1 MLKTRHNLPIL
12 AVLAALLATLCGC
25 ISGGGTSF
33 ASTRAAEKALEPLRD
48 CDLRADAPSRACS
61 SFVVTDRPFYSPGDT
76 VFFTAWLAALNEFR
90 PFADSDCTAILVDLD
105 RKELLSTRLKTD
117 AAGVASGSF
126 TLPRELDTNSCRI
139 RIKVD
144 AVVFDAFSPSFTVG
158 NYAPPETM
166 LHFQPV
172 AEPLVAGD
180 DFDVRI
186 HANCIAGKSAAGRK
200 VNCSLRIVE
209 SIDTDRFD
217 SNDGDDDDD
226 DDFDSY
232 DERQLYGNSTYEPSW
247 YPAWKTLHKDAV
259 AIRRR
264 IPPFSRDY
272 EIELDGNG
280 DGRIRINTSQII
292 KEHGRRDLFVAL
304 KAELAD
310 GAGGRVGDCMN
321 LFLMDRAYKVQ
332 LHPTATYAVVGEPFA
347 VGVEVT
353 TFGMEPLSANGRLR
367 LLKVVCGDNGSITEK
382 PLPWQE
388 FETDMDGNAVVMIV
402 PPEAGH
408 YRVLAEVETPDKGKG
423 VCSDMILAWKDGE
436 QLGSERF
443 NGVELHLDKTE
454 YNVGDVARLL
464 VCNDRADIPVFL
476 IKYICGRPQP
486 IETVQ
491 ISGKCAVVEFTV
503 TEKMARGAGIAAYS
517 PAHDNKCESAA
528 VAIRTSFGRPLS
540 MKLTPLKS
548 EMRPNETAEVLIEL
562 HDSDGKPAEANIVV
576 AVHDASMDCLDNKA
590 TTSLHAAMNHF
601 SAERKYAF
609 PDAWKYSAIQNSLW
623 KAFPSGNYSKAGI
636 PPDFFQMSLSEHD
649 DFGRDLEKFRMQNTE
664 FDTVSPTFEA
674 FCRRPKI
681 SIFRMDKPPLFEWCG
696 EFHGTAFW
704 KADIKTDAAGK
715 AVVSFKLPAATT
727 WRINAWAATHDA
739 RYGENIA
746 YIYCNK

>member
-1 MLKTRHNLPIL
+1 MVADCKHFAVTPPL
-12 AVLAALLATLCGC
+12 ASNRYNG
-25 ISGGGTSF
+25 
-33 ASTRAAEKALEPLRD
+33 D
-48 CDLRADAPSRACS
+48 DDLHADAPSRACS

-76 VFFTAWLAALNEFR
+76 VFFNAWLAAFNDKFR
-90 PFADSDCTAILVDLD
+90 PFADSDCTAILIGMD
-105 RKELLSTRLKTD
+105 RKELLSTKLKTD
-117 AAGVASGSF
+117 AAGVASGSI
-126 TLPRELDTNSCRI
+126 TLPKDLDTNSCRI
-139 RIKVD
+139 GIKAD
-144 AVVFDAFSPSFTVG
+144 AVVLDVFSPSFTVG
-158 NYAPPETM
+158 NYAPPGTM
-166 LHFQPV
+166 LHFLPV

-186 HANCIAGKSAAGRK
+186 HASYIKEKSAAGRK
-200 VNCSLRIVE
+200 VNCSVRIVE

-232 DERQLYGNSTYEPSW
+232 DGTPLYGNGNSAYEPSW
-247 YPAWKTLHKDAV
+247 YPAWKTLHMDAV

-264 IPPFSRDY
+264 MPPVSRDY

-310 GAGGRVGDCMN
+310 GAEVRGNDSMD
-321 LFLMDRAYKVQ
+321 LFLLDRAYKVQ
-332 LHPTATYAVVGEPFA
+332 LHPPATYAVAGKPFA

-353 TFGMEPLSANGRLR
+353 TFGMEPLSAHGRLR
-367 LLKVVCGDNGSITEK
+367 LLKVVCGDNGSMTEN

-388 FETDMDGNAVVMIV
+388 FETDIDGKAVVMVV

-408 YRVLAEVETPDKGKG
+408 YRVLAEVETAGKGKG
-423 VCSDMILAWKDGE
+423 ACSDMILAWKDGE
-436 QLGSERF
+436 QLNGERF

-454 YNVGDVARLL
+454 YNVGDVAKLL

-486 IETVQ
+486 IEAVP
-491 ISGKCAVVEFTV
+491 ISGKCAVVEFKV
-503 TEKMARGAGIAAYS
+503 TEEMALGAGIAAYS
-517 PAHDNKCESAA
+517 PGPDNKCENAA
-528 VAIRTSFGRPLS
+528 VPIKTSFGRPLS
-540 MKLTPLKS
+540 LKLTPRKS
-548 EMRPNETAEVLIEL
+548 EMRPGETAEVSIEL
-562 HDSDGKPAEANIVV
+562 HDSDGKPVEANIVV
-576 AVHDASMDCLDNKA
+576 AVHDASIDCLDNKA
-590 TTSLHAAMNHF
+590 ATSLYAAMNHF

-623 KAFPSGNYSKAGI
+623 KAFPRGNYSKAGI
-636 PPDFFQMSLSEHD
+636 PPDFFQMALSEHD

-664 FDTVSPTFEA
+664 FDTVSSTAEA

-681 SIFRMDKPPLFEWCG
+681 SIFRRDKPPQFEWRS

-727 WRINAWAATHDA
+727 WKVNAWAATDDA
-739 RYGENIA
+739 RYGENTA